1 MSSCRQVELT
11 TCPPTSTG
19 GSWST
24 SKPYF
29 SPRARSTSGW
39 PPRRRPRTSRR
50 RCGVRGTCWYGYA
63 GLPASCFLRRTPYA
77 GARQDSSTIRR
88 GLKGGTFASDISL
101 QTTSL
106 CRDAGIIIIC
116 HGAQAHPMRA
126 GNESA
131 ILLTKYEE
139 LLWHK
144 LLQEKLPHELPQH
157 KDSYRQD

>member
-1 MSSCRQVELT
+1 MVSVGRVVWVCRSASIMF
-11 TCPPTSTG
+11 PPADTLC
-19 GSWST
+19 
-24 SKPYF
+24 
-29 SPRARSTSGW
+29 RS
-39 PPRRRPRTSRR
+39 
-50 RCGVRGTCWYGYA
+50 A
-63 GLPASCFLRRTPYA
+63 A
-77 GARQDSSTIRR
+77 